1 MGIDVDTTGN
11 TASAL
16 GTLESCVRV
25 DVPTPSFDG
34 VSDHSVDVYVKGDVQ
49 APKAYDAWVT
59 YAAVNDGCPAK
70 GEAEAGDMCLN
81 SSDDDGDTLINDG
94 CPQVGPSLESGAQ
107 CAGDNRL
114 DEDGDAVV
122 HVAAPDTDVLLKL
135 PGATDFV
142 NDTLPNTD
150 GTFAAGVIYLNG
162 GPGVAGDGVL
172 LRLGLDI
179 GGSGLVTLVPNPPPF
194 SAYASDVGIH
204 GVTLRSGRLAINQD
218 CP

>member
-1 MGIDVDTTGN
+1 
-11 TASAL
+11 
-16 GTLESCVRV
+16 
-25 DVPTPSFDG
+25 
-34 VSDHSVDVYVKGDVQ
+34 
-49 APKAYDAWVT
+49 
-59 YAAVNDGCPAK
+59 
-70 GEAEAGDMCLN
+70 MCSN

-114 DEDGDAVV
+114 DEDGDAIV

-142 NDTLPNTD
+142 SDTLPNTD
-150 GTFAAGVIYLNG
+150 GTYAAGVIYLSG
-162 GPGVAGDGVL
+162 GTGVAGDGVL

-179 GGSGLVTLVPNPPPF
+179 GGSGLVTLVLNPPPL
-194 SAYASDVGIH
+194 SAYASEIGTH
-204 GVTLRSGRLAINQD
+204 GVTLRSGSLAINQD